1 MEEHL
6 STLWSNEIELRTDIS
21 QHTWHIIR
29 NVSKICFEERRFE
42 SSSILL
48 CIPFSNILKCHSV
61 PNYFLPLLSFSYS
74 KHRSQYI
81 YKTNVLRRWWKTQI
95 NNNKSLWTKHTDTEV
110 ETKRTSVRFEM
121 SLNCTLLLD
130 LWNDCVKKFNANST
144 LYQQNCN
151 FMPFEFQA
159 SLFCWLSNGYRST
172 AGSIHL
178 FISFNFIIIIEVLS

>member
-1 MEEHL
+1 M
-6 STLWSNEIELRTDIS
+6 
-21 QHTWHIIR
+21 
-29 NVSKICFEERRFE
+29 
-42 SSSILL
+42 
-48 CIPFSNILKCHSV
+48 

-81 YKTNVLRRWWKTQI
+81 YKTNVLRRWWRTQI

-121 SLNCTLLLD
+121 SLNCALLLD

-159 SLFCWLSNGYRST
+159 SLFCWLSNGYRFT
-172 AGSIHL
+172 AGYTCSFCSTL
-178 FISFNFIIIIEVLS
+178 LLLLKSFPRRQFLTLNKSMGISWKTDSAGRNICWHYLLTGITV